1 MTQPLAFL
9 HTSPVHIQTFT
20 ALLAEL
26 APDIPARHV
35 VNEDLLSEA
44 CRAGEVTPALH
55 KQVEEALLAAVE
67 EQNAAVMVCTC
78 SSIGSV
84 AEELNERAHATL
96 MRIDRPMAAEAVRIG
111 SRIIVAA
118 TLPAT
123 LNPTREL
130 ILSEAREAGKEVQII
145 ELLCDSAW
153 QQFVQGN
160 QEAYLREVADHLQ
173 NAATLGEVIVL
184 AQASMA
190 RAVELC
196 PDLGLPVLT
205 SPRSGLLAAIQAYR
219 EFEATAATP
228 KSARVQP
235 IAQDAR

>member
-1 MTQPLAFL
+1 MAQSLAFL
-9 HTSPVHIQTFT
+9 HTSPVHVQTFT
-20 ALLAEL
+20 NLLAEL

-44 CRAGEVTPALH
+44 CRAGKITPALY
-55 KQVEEALLAAVE
+55 KRVEETLLTAVTEQDAAV
-67 EQNAAVMVCTC
+67 VVCTC

-84 AEELNERAHATL
+84 AEEVNARTHATL
-96 MRIDRPMAAEAVRIG
+96 MRIDHPMAAEAVKSG

-123 LNPTREL
+123 MIPTREL
-130 ILSEAREAGKEVQII
+130 ILSEAREAGQEVQII

-153 QQFVQGN
+153 RQFEQGKH
-160 QEAYLREVADHLQ
+160 EAYLREIAHNLQ
-173 NAATLGEVIVL
+173 SASTQGDVIVL

-196 PDLGLPVLT
+196 SDLRLPVLT

-219 EFEATAATP
+219 TIEATTP
-228 KSARVQP
+228 RFARVQP
-235 IAQDAR
+235 IVQDAR